1 MSIFCPQAQYV
12 LKTDD
17 DIYVNVDLLHRSL
30 LEESKTLSQN
40 IHGKIIASIMANLEM
55 TKNIQLKMRKIL
67 PFEICQSK
75 INSRSVAGLMGQ
87 MNRLMFQVLFF
98 FMISCRI
105 LCKNTFNL
113 FVYFF
118 KKIQK

>member
-40 IHGKIIASIMANLEM
+40 IHGKIIASTIMANLEM
-55 TKNIQLKMRKIL
+55 TKNIYLKMGKML
-67 PFEICQSK
+67 PFGYALK
-75 INSRSVAGLMGQ
+75 PP
-87 MNRLMFQVLFF
+87 
-98 FMISCRI
+98 
-105 LCKNTFNL
+105 
-113 FVYFF
+113 
-118 KKIQK
+118 

>member
-40 IHGKIIASIMANLEM
+40 IHGKMIASIMANLEM
-55 TKNIQLKMRKIL
+55 TKNIHLKMRKIL
-67 PFEICQSK
+67 PFGYALAMFLSLYVFDRRYEIKQ
-75 INSRSVAGLMGQ
+75 NS
-87 MNRLMFQVLFF
+87 F
-98 FMISCRI
+98 
-105 LCKNTFNL
+105 
-113 FVYFF
+113 
-118 KKIQK
+118 